1 MLRCNIHQVLQ
12 GCDPRRGS
20 CHRRPISWLF
30 QAGREP
36 LEHGRRR
43 HGMVQTGSARPD
55 DSQQADRYGEIGAPG
70 MPVVWAFRTKKLHR
84 PTCGQ
89 GASSPTLQAQ
99 AEGGMSKCRPGF
111 KLEGG
116 TMKSFVRF
124 LAAAALTV
132 AGATGALAQA
142 KEWKEVRIG
151 TEGAYP
157 PYNNLNAKKELEGYE
172 IDYANLLCEK
182 MKVKCT
188 WVVQD
193 WDGIIPALLA
203 NKYDIIIAGMNATDE
218 RKKQVEFT
226 AVYNKTPIWM
236 VGPKATKGND
246 ITPAALKGKAVGA
259 QGSTIHAN
267 FLEKFYKDSNP
278 RLYPTQEEANL
289 DLINGRLDYIVADA
303 LALSDF
309 LNGKGKDCCRLIA
322 EVPRDAAIHG
332 PGVAGAIRK
341 ADTALKA
348 LFDKAIAETLA
359 DGSNKKLEDKW
370 FKLAATN

>member
-1 MLRCNIHQVLQ
+1 
-12 GCDPRRGS
+12 
-20 CHRRPISWLF
+20 
-30 QAGREP
+30 
-36 LEHGRRR
+36 
-43 HGMVQTGSARPD
+43 
-55 DSQQADRYGEIGAPG
+55 
-70 MPVVWAFRTKKLHR
+70 
-84 PTCGQ
+84 
-89 GASSPTLQAQ
+89 
-99 AEGGMSKCRPGF
+99 
-111 KLEGG
+111 
-116 TMKSFVRF
+116 MKGLVRF

-132 AGATGALAQA
+132 VGATGALAQA

-218 RKKQVEFT
+218 RKKQVDFT

-236 VGPKATKGND
+236 VGPKATKGNE

-322 EVPRDAAIHG
+322 EVPRDPAIHG
-332 PGVAGAIRK
+332 PGVAGAVRK
-341 ADTALKA
+341 SDTALKA

-359 DGSNKKLEDKW
+359 DGSNKKLEEKW
-370 FKLAATN
+370 FICGRPLWQGVYVGMI